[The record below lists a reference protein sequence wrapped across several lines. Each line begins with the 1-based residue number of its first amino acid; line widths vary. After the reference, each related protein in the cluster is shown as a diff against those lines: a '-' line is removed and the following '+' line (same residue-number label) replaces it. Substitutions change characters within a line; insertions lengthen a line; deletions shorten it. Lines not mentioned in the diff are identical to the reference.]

1 MRQEIIQE
9 ALAGRRRERAD
20 SGAIADATVRAI
32 RLLLA
37 ELEPLV
43 GAQAARALYA
53 RSLHL
58 TRSSF
63 ERLSPAAAE
72 PGSELLAA
80 LHDDLASRVPSEA
93 QHAGETLVLAFAD
106 LLISLIGEP
115 LTHRLL
121 RSAWDTPAAGEPS
134 QEKAQ

>member
-1 MRQEIIQE
+1 MRHEIIQHF
-9 ALAGRRRERAD
+9 LAEETAD
-20 SGAIADATVRAI
+20 GATQSTVPDAIVRAL

-43 GAQAARALYA
+43 GVQAARALYA

-58 TRSSF
+58 TRSNYGW
-63 ERLSPAAAE
+63 SPVAGDQPFSELITFLHGDLAARDAAE
-72 PGSELLAA
+72 G
-80 LHDDLASRVPSEA
+80 RR
-93 QHAGETLVLAFAD
+93 AGETLLHTFAD
-106 LLISLIGEP
+106 LLTSLIGEP

-121 RSAWDTPAAGEPS
+121 RSAWGDPGADKPF